1 MLTFRELTRCSWK
14 VRITYV
20 ASSCV
25 SVNVTLEKW
34 KSYSIFLKY
43 FIPNLKSKFKWMSWS
58 IKYSFSLTKK
68 FFITEFD
75 CKINKV
81 VVFHWKKGDT
91 KWDFNNLLNIDRRCW
106 FFFLLSLQEL
116 VIQHITDNLGLKS
129 NQIQNEQHQ

>member
-58 IKYSFSLTKK
+58 IKYSFALTKK

-81 VVFHWKKGDT
+81 VVVFHWKKVT
-91 KWDFNNLLNIDRRCW
+91 
-106 FFFLLSLQEL
+106 
-116 VIQHITDNLGLKS
+116 
-129 NQIQNEQHQ
+129 QNEISIIYLILTEGADFFSAKFTGAGNSAYNRQFGLEIKPNFK